1 MWSRSISARKNKSTS
16 LPARIAWT
24 GIKHGVRALP
34 PLKQFERELKRR
46 RKPAMPLGFA
56 GTLFASQVRAST
68 GKAGIA
74 GIAAGL
80 AFNMLLK
87 RSPMGA
93 MVLGGAFLA
102 RQAYKAGKVAQAKR
116 DAKKALEQG
125 AVAIPLAIAGPA

>member
-1 MWSRSISARKNKSTS
+1 
-16 LPARIAWT
+16 
-24 GIKHGVRALP
+24 
-34 PLKQFERELKRR
+34 
-46 RKPAMPLGFA
+46 MPLGIA
-56 GTLFASQVRAST
+56 GTLLASQMRANA

-74 GIAAGL
+74 GMATGL

-102 RQAYKAGKVAQAKR
+102 RQAYRAGKAAQARR

-125 AVAIPLAIAGPA
+125 AIAVPVTLPQPL